1 MSQVQIGGKPIGA
14 GRTYVIAEIGINH
27 NSDEKILEQLIITS
41 RDAGVSAVK
50 FQARTPEICV
60 PKDQWEVRKRT
71 PWGTEESYLEYRKG
85 MEFTDV
91 GWGEIDVLCRR
102 EEIDWFTSV
111 WDEPAFRRII
121 NHFPNIV
128 AIKIPSACITDHHL
142 LSEVSAWQSGQKVP
156 TPVIISTGA
165 STTEQIASA
174 VSTYPWRN
182 LIIMHCVSMYPCPT
196 DKLVL
201 REIHSLIA
209 TYGERGVEIGYSGH
223 ETGLATTYAAIGMG
237 ATVIERHVTLDR
249 TMFGSDQA
257 ASIEPEG
264 LRRLVRDIGNIDSAL
279 QYRAEIFPGEIK
291 SMEKLRRIK

>member
-1 MSQVQIGGKPIGA
+1 M
-14 GRTYVIAEIGINH
+14 
-27 NSDEKILEQLIITS
+27 
-41 RDAGVSAVK
+41 
-50 FQARTPEICV
+50 
-60 PKDQWEVRKRT
+60 
-71 PWGTEESYLEYRKG
+71 
-85 MEFTDV
+85 
-91 GWGEIDVLCRR
+91 
-102 EEIDWFTSV
+102 
-111 WDEPAFRRII
+111 
-121 NHFPNIV
+121 
-128 AIKIPSACITDHHL
+128 
-142 LSEVSAWQSGQKVP
+142 
-156 TPVIISTGA
+156 
-165 STTEQIASA
+165 
-174 VSTYPWRN
+174 STYPWRN